1 MSKQGLTTQFTPTRI
16 KKITHIHLHAYQ
28 HLRAHTTS
36 IRHTPTRLT
45 FWSAMAMSVQ
55 LAVLK
60 RALKVRKPASMDA
73 CQSSRFSSCTSNGS
87 RGATRP
93 STPCSEGWLHARVCM
108 YVCCVSVCVCCA
120 SVCVFRFS
128 SCTSNG
134 SRGATG
140 PSTPCSEG
148 WLHARVYTCVLCE
161 CLCVQVL

>member
-93 STPCSEGWLHARVCM
+93 STPCSEGWLHARCIH
-108 YVCCVSVCVCCA
+108 VCCV

-148 WLHARVYTCVLCE
+148 WLHTRVYTCVLCE
-161 CLCVQVL
+161 CLCVQVF